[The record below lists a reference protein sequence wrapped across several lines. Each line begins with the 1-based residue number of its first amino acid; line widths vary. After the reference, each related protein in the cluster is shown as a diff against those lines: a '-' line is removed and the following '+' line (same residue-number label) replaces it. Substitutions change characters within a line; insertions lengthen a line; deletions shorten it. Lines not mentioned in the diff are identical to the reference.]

1 MMQAVSAVL
10 LISLTKASSEWSYT
24 DQSQQWKDSH
34 ASCGGV
40 RQSPINIESGSA
52 ALSSIEDDVDA
63 PGIIAAINAMTFEA
77 KMSDPG
83 HGHAIKF
90 TPVVNAENSKVKC
103 EQFHF
108 HMDTSEH
115 TVDGKPYFGE
125 VHAVCYKNRNADF
138 NSAVNE
144 GKSDSLAVFGFF
156 LEQSADDSSDANV
169 QTIIDLVSDNPS
181 GSESVTVKLPTASSL
196 SKYYR
201 YMGGLTTP
209 GCNEIVEWTVF
220 ADTVKI
226 SQAQIDSINGWNGHL
241 RENNRKTLP
250 LGDREVTFFEIP
262 GESSESANESRNET
276 TDEPKEPS
284 MSTGMMIGLAVVAIA
299 ILVGL
304 FVFMKRWS
312 KTINGAAPD
321 AEGQPLK

>member
-1 MMQAVSAVL
+1 MIRAVSAAFFV
-10 LISLTKASSEWSYT
+10 SLTKASSEWSYT
-24 DQSQQWKDSH
+24 DQTQQWSDSH
-34 ASCGGV
+34 DTCGGV
-40 RQSPINIESGSA
+40 RQSPINIEPENA
-52 ALSSIEDDVDA
+52 FLSSVKDDVDA

-83 HGHAIKF
+83 QGHAIKF

-125 VHAVCYKNRNADF
+125 VHAVCYKNRNSDF
-138 NSAVNE
+138 GAAVAE

-156 LEQSADDSSDANV
+156 LEKSADDSSDANV
-169 QTIIDLVSDNPS
+169 QTIIDLVSNNPT
-181 GSESVTVKLPTASSL
+181 GSDSVTVKLPTATSL

-226 SQAQIDSINGWNGHL
+226 SQAQIDSINGWNAHL
-241 RENNRKTLP
+241 IKNNRKTLP
-250 LGDREVTFFEIP
+250 LGDRKVTFFEI
-262 GESSESANESRNET
+262 S
-276 TDEPKEPS
+276 EPS
-284 MSTGMMIGLAVVAIA
+284 ISNTMMILIAVGAVV
-299 ILVGL
+299 ILVGI
-304 FVFMKRWS
+304 FVCMKR
-312 KTINGAAPD
+312 KTSNNGAPEIQ
-321 AEGQPLK
+321 AEEQPLK

>member
-1 MMQAVSAVL
+1 MIQAVSAAL
-10 LISLTKASSEWSYT
+10 LISLTKASSEWSYN
-24 DQSQQWKDSH
+24 DQSQQWSDSYG
-34 ASCGGV
+34 SCGGD
-40 RQSPINIESGSA
+40 RQSPINIEAGSA
-52 ALSSIEDDVDA
+52 TLSSIEDDVDA

-77 KMSDPG
+77 TMSDPT

-90 TPVVNAENSKVKC
+90 TPVVNAENSEVKC

-125 VHAVCYKNRNADF
+125 IHAVCYKNRNADF
-138 NSAVNE
+138 TAAVAE

-156 LEQSADDSSDANV
+156 LEKSADDSSDANV
-169 QTIIDLVSDNPS
+169 QTIIDLVSSNPT
-181 GSESVTVKLPTASSL
+181 GSDSVTVKLPTASSL

-241 RENNRKTLP
+241 IKNNRKTLP
-250 LGDREVTFFEIP
+250 LGERKVTFFEIP
-262 GESSESANESRNET
+262 GESSNES
-276 TDEPKEPS
+276 TDEPSEPG
-284 MSTGMMIGLAVVAIA
+284 MSRTMMIGVAVVAIA
-299 ILVGL
+299 LLVGL
-304 FVFMKRWS
+304 FVFMKRWA
-312 KTINGAAPD
+312 KTVSNRAPEAD
-321 AEGQPLK
+321 AEEQPLK